1 MKSLLNTIKNNQQVL
16 KSKIYVPNSK
26 FIRSLLNLLWNEN
39 LIAGYSVIKKE
50 FSFIIIYLKYKKKK
64 PILVKLKSISKPGKK
79 VYLKSNQL
87 WKVNDNSG
95 ILIISTNKGLLTL
108 DSCKKFNLGGE
119 PLYLIN

>member
-64 PILVKLKSISKPGKK
+64 AYFG
-79 VYLKSNQL
+79 
-87 WKVNDNSG
+87 
-95 ILIISTNKGLLTL
+95 
-108 DSCKKFNLGGE
+108 
-119 PLYLIN
+119 

>member
-1 MKSLLNTIKNNQQVL
+1 MKSILNTIKNNQQVL

-26 FIRSLLNLLWNEN
+26 YIRSILNLLWNEN
-39 LIAGYSVIKKE
+39 LIAGYSVVKKE
-50 FSFIIIYLKYKKKK
+50 LSFITIYLKYKKKK
-64 PILVKLKSISKPGKK
+64 PVLVKLKSISKPGKK

-87 WKVNDNSG
+87 WKINNNSG

-108 DSCKKFNLGGE
+108 DYCKKYNLGGE